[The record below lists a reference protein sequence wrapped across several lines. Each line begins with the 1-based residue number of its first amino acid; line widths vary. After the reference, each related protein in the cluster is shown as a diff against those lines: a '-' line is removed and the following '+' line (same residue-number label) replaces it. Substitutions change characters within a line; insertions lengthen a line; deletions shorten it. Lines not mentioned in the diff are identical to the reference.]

1 MKSLKDL
8 MGEYEA
14 KGTRFEQ
21 GLEEERAKAVSS
33 IEEERAASVEE
44 MKRAGIA
51 AAKTLE
57 KAGADLQRGIE
68 GKTMEARAVSK
79 EAHDFAHEFEK
90 RLKGKAAEIDVAVQ
104 EALSVKRRVERQARW
119 ILGAVVVFAVLL
131 LGWLYLQRA
140 SILRET
146 MQAEIDLHELVME
159 QRTVR
164 ADVERLSDL
173 REMVPVVF
181 WPQET
186 GEVWVIAPSGKT
198 LVEVP
203 GQRRERVFRVAD
215 Q

>member
-21 GLEEERAKAVSS
+21 GLEEERAKAVSR
-33 IEEERAASVEE
+33 IEETRAASVDE

-51 AAKTLE
+51 AAK
-57 KAGADLQRGIE
+57 ALQRGIE
-68 GKTMEARAVSK
+68 GKTQEARAVSK

-90 RLKGKAAEIDVAVQ
+90 RLKGKAAEIDAAVQ

-119 ILGAVVVFAVLL
+119 ILGAVAVFAVLL

-159 QRTVR
+159 QRAVR
-164 ADVERLSDL
+164 ADVEQLSDL

-181 WPQET
+181 WPQEN
-186 GEVWVIAPSGKT
+186 GEVWIVAPEGKT
-198 LVEVP
+198 LAP
-203 GQRRERVFRVAD
+203 AAQNGRVFRVSD
-215 Q
+215 R